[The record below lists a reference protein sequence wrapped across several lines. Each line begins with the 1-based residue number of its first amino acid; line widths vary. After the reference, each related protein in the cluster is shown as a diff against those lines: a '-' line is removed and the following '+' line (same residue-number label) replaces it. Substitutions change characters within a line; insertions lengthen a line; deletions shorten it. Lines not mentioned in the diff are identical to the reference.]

1 MPESKSCTPLSKSSS
16 PSVVGLGTT
25 HLPDT
30 IHRDPQDRD
39 QKLKS
44 IVNFSFFVCMF
55 VCFLTSKLKTAETQ
69 SSHIHPTG

>member
-1 MPESKSCTPLSKSSS
+1 MPESKSRAPLSKSSS
-16 PSVVGLGTT
+16 SSVVGLGTI

-30 IHRDPQDRD
+30 VHRDPQDRD

-44 IVNFSFFVCMF
+44 IVNFSCFVLF
-55 VCFLTSKLKTAETQ
+55 CFLTSKLKTAETQ